1 MSTKPSTDD
10 TLRAE
15 NAKLRTR
22 LEEAEEMLRAIR
34 AGAVDARVVECSARP
49 QVSTLQAPDAEQSRF
64 LGDMLAQV
72 SDAVIAT
79 DLEERVTFLN
89 AAAERQYG
97 VRAREVLGRGFADI
111 CTRQWPNPDAEAGMW
126 TALHERGEWR
136 GELIHHTP
144 DGHALHVEKV
154 ITTLRGPDGARTGY
168 IAAIRDI
175 TARKEADLRT
185 ALDEHAIVAV
195 ADPQGHIT
203 FVNDNFCAISKYSR
217 EELLGQDLRIINS
230 GTHPK
235 EFFRD
240 LWATIERGK
249 VWQGDIRNRAK
260 DGSFY
265 WFATT
270 IVPFLDEHGKPWQYV
285 TVCTDITVRKEAE
298 SARQERMHLAAE
310 ATGVGIW
317 ERNVITNAIHWD
329 ALMFRIYG
337 IEPTPDGFV
346 HYQDWSGAVLP
357 EDLAENEAILQ
368 DTVRRAG
375 QSSREFRIRRRSDG
389 ECRWVQSVETV
400 RKNAAG
406 QTEWVA
412 GTNLDVTER
421 KEAEQAIREEAER
434 KDEFLAML
442 GHELRNPLNA
452 IRHAVQIGH
461 ERPWDLEGTRW
472 AANVI
477 DHQSEQLS
485 RMVDDLLDVAR
496 INRGRIELRVES
508 LDLVPVLERA
518 IAVAWPLLVQ
528 RGHRF
533 TSTIGSQLRVTG
545 DAARLEQVFVNLLSN
560 AAKYTPDDGRISV
573 RAQNEDGEVVVA
585 ITDNG
590 VGISTDLLPHVFD
603 LFRQADS
610 TLDRALGGLGIG
622 LSVVKSLVEM
632 HLGRVAVESAGENA
646 GTTVTVRLPLLIEM
660 ETAAPSAPP
669 AQGAAL
675 PKPVRV
681 LIVDDHKDAAE
692 ALGRLLKRR
701 NCEVR
706 CAHTGPDAVTAARE
720 FLPAALLLDLG
731 LPGFDGYEV
740 ARILR
745 AEAPF
750 ADALFIAISGYAQE
764 GDRQRCLANGFA
776 AHFAKPLD
784 FPKLVDAIHAGCLA

>member
-249 VWQGDIRNRAK
+249 VWQGEIRNRAK

-265 WFATT
+265 WVATT

-285 TVCTDITVRKEAE
+285 TVCTEIPVRKEAE
-298 SARQERMHLAAE
+298 CASQERMHLAAE
-310 ATGVGIW
+310 AAGVGIW

-337 IEPTPDGFV
+337 IEPTPDGFAC
-346 HYQDWSGAVLP
+346 YQDWSGAVLP

-368 DTVRRAG
+368 DTLRRSG

-406 QTEWVA
+406 QTEWVV

-421 KEAEQAIREEAER
+421 KEAEQAIREEAKR

-461 ERPWDLEGTRW
+461 ERPLDLEGTRW

-508 LDLVPVLERA
+508 LDLGPVLERA
-518 IAVAWPLLVQ
+518 IAVARPLLAQ
-528 RGHRF
+528 RRHRF

-660 ETAAPSAPP
+660 ETAAPSASP

>member
-22 LEEAEEMLRAIR
+22 LEEAEEILRAIR

-97 VRAREVLGRGFADI
+97 VRASEVLGRGFADI

-136 GELIHHTP
+136 GELIHHTH

-368 DTVRRAG
+368 DTVRRTG

-669 AQGAAL
+669 AHGAAL

-764 GDRQRCLANGFA
+764 GDRQCCLAGGFA